1 MEERNKLPF
10 RANCEGYFLNED
22 NKILAK
28 DSGKGYIMFPGGGI
42 DNNEDLHIGMQRET
56 KEETGMTP
64 LNMSKLGVLRIIW
77 GPDWAKTEK
86 QQKRYEQFQGDE
98 MHFFTGTV
106 VRSSRLITDAEDAWQ
121 GKIFMEIQDGIN
133 VIEKSKPF
141 DESVEEYREM
151 QLRFLKKIKESI
163 VSRVGRI

>member
-1 MEERNKLPF
+1 M
-10 RANCEGYFLNED
+10 NED

-64 LNMSKLGVLRIIW
+64 RNMSKLGVLRIIW

-86 QQKRYEQFQGDE
+86 QQKRLNNFKV
-98 MHFFTGTV
+98 M
-106 VRSSRLITDAEDAWQ
+106 
-121 GKIFMEIQDGIN
+121 KCIFLL
-133 VIEKSKPF
+133 V
-141 DESVEEYREM
+141 
-151 QLRFLKKIKESI
+151 L
-163 VSRVGRI
+163 

>member
-10 RANCEGYFLNED
+10 RVNCEGYFLNED

-28 DSGKGYIMFPGGGI
+28 DSGKGYILFPGGGI
-42 DNNEDLHIGMQRET
+42 DNNENLHVGMQRET

-64 LNMSKLGVLRIIW
+64 LTMSKLSVLRIIW

-86 QQKRYEQFQGDE
+86 QQKRYEQYQGDE
-98 MHFFTGTV
+98 MHFFMGKV
-106 VRSSRLITDAEDAWQ
+106 ISSSRLITTEEDAWH
-121 GKIFMEIQDGIN
+121 GEIFMKIQEVIN
-133 VIEKSKPF
+133 IIEKSKPF

-151 QLRFLKKIKESI
+151 QLRFLKQIKESI
-163 VSRVGRI
+163 LSKVDKS